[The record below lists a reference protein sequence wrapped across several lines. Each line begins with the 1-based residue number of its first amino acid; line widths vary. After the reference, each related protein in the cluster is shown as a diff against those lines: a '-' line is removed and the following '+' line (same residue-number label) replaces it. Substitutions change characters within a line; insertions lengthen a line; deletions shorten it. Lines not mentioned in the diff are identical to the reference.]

1 MNICICDDDE
11 NFIKQMHS
19 LLQELVPGHHLI
31 SFTSGFEMLEYLKRT
46 DNKIDILFLDME
58 MPGLNGLQ
66 TAAELRNS
74 HPQLAVAVVT
84 AYPQYAIAS
93 YDFAPIHYIVKPVS
107 AEKIQRCIDRAKISE
122 DVLLI
127 KTREGVQYVQIN
139 KIYALESN
147 GLKVCIDS
155 EQENVSNY
163 KTLSY
168 YEKVLNTKGFCR
180 IHSGA
185 IINLE
190 YVSTVY
196 GNKITLINQRVFYVS
211 RRKKSGFMIEL
222 LNWRKNYE

>member
-11 NFIKQMHS
+11 NFIRQMHD
-19 LLQELVPGHHLI
+19 LLQGLVPGHHLL
-31 SFTSGFEMLEYLKRT
+31 SFTSGFEMLEHVKCI
-46 DNKIDILFLDME
+46 DSEIDILFLDME

-74 HPQLAVAVVT
+74 HPHLAVAVVT

-107 AEKIQRCIDRAKISE
+107 ADNIQRCIDRAKISE

-127 KTREGVQYVQIN
+127 KSRDGVQYVQIN

-147 GLKVCIDS
+147 GLKVCIDL
-155 EQENVSNY
+155 EHEDISNY
-163 KTLSY
+163 KTLGY
-168 YEKVLNTKGFCR
+168 YEKVLNAKGFYR

-185 IINLE
+185 IINLV
-190 YVSTVY
+190 YVSAVY
-196 GNKITLINQRVFYVS
+196 GNKITLMNQMVFYVS
-211 RRKKSGFMIEL
+211 RRKKSGFMTAL
-222 LNWRKNYE
+222 LKWRKNYE